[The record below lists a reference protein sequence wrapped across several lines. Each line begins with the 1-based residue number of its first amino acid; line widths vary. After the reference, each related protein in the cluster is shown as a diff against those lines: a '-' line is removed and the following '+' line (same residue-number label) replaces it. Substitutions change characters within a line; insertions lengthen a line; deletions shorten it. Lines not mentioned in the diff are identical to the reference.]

1 MRTAVRLLILIP
13 LGLLG
18 GACAATVAIY
28 MLAVYVP
35 DLGGAFASAILAAWN
50 AFWRAVFETDDPEAI
65 TQALRRGAA
74 LPTLVLLL
82 PIVVTAL
89 IAEIA
94 RLRGALAH
102 MALAGALTILIPW
115 ASLGAPSQQAQSLS
129 SAETRVL
136 ACLFF
141 VGAASGLAYHLIAGR
156 RRDSAPPQTRMS

>member
-1 MRTAVRLLILIP
+1 MSAAVRIIFLLP
-13 LGLLG
+13 LGILA

-35 DLGGAFASAILAAWN
+35 DLGGAFANVILAAWN
-50 AFWRAVFETDDPEAI
+50 AFWRAVFDSDDPEAI
-65 TQALRRGAA
+65 TQVLRRGAA
-74 LPTLVLLL
+74 LPVLVLLL

-102 MALAGALTILIPW
+102 VVLAGALTILLPW
-115 ASLGAPSQQAQSLS
+115 ASIGAPSQQAQSLS
-129 SAETRVL
+129 GAETRVL

-141 VGAASGLAYHLIAGR
+141 VGAASGLVYYLIAGR
-156 RRDSAPPQTRMS
+156 RREPAPQQIPTP